1 MHRASEAVAKLDQ
14 ALTDPQIFAKD
25 PQKAAALGRQ
35 REEAQAKLAAYAA
48 DYNRRML
55 VHCPAASGKQ

>member
-35 REEAQAKLAAYAA
+35 REEAQAKLEAAEHEWLEAVEAYEA
-48 DYNRRML
+48 L
-55 VHCPAASGKQ
+55 KEG